1 LYIPPLSQELFFV
14 HRLASRPLFLG
25 KELLSIPA
33 SNPLQLSWLLPGGSM
48 HSAHRVV
55 ILGGG
60 FGGMLAAQALKR
72 APVEVTLIDRRN
84 FHLFQPLLYQVA
96 TGSLSPGEIAAPL
109 RGVLSRQ
116 KNTQVLLGE
125 ACDIDPVA
133 GQITLRD
140 GAQFAYDTLIVST
153 GSQTS
158 YYGNDAWREWAPSLK
173 SVEEATAIRHKILY
187 AFERAE
193 RASSPEEARTWLTFV
208 IVGAGA
214 TGLELAGALAEIA
227 RETLR
232 HDFRH
237 INPTE
242 ARIILMEGGPR
253 ILTAFPEDLS
263 LKAEKL
269 LARLGVEVLKNVFAT
284 HIDAHGVT
292 YKQNEESKQ
301 LAAKTVLWAG
311 GVTSTEFGKKLAE
324 RTQSR
329 TDRSGRITVNP
340 DLTIPNYPNIFIVGD
355 LALSLQ
361 KDGKPLPGVA
371 QAAMQGGAFVAKTI
385 RARVAGKKP
394 PPAFHYV
401 NKGDMAVIGRAAAVA
416 NIFGF
421 HLSGLAAWLVW
432 LFIHLLYLVEF
443 QSRVLVFIQWGFEFL
458 TFSRGA
464 RLITGTAATDSL
476 DKDAALRSRDESD

>member
-1 LYIPPLSQELFFV
+1 MS
-14 HRLASRPLFLG
+14 A
-25 KELLSIPA
+25 
-33 SNPLQLSWLLPGGSM
+33 
-48 HSAHRVV
+48 AHRVL

-60 FGGMLAAQALKR
+60 FGGLIAAQALRR
-72 APVEVTLIDRRN
+72 APAEVTVLDRRN

-125 ACDIDPVA
+125 AAEVDPQARKV
-133 GQITLRD
+133 TLRD
-140 GAQFAYDTLIVST
+140 GAQFEYDTLIVAT

-193 RASSPEEARTWLTFV
+193 RASSSAEAQAWLTFV

-214 TGLELAGALAEIA
+214 TGIELAGALAEIA

-269 LARLGVEVLKNVFAT
+269 LARLNVEVLKNVFVT
-284 HIDAHGVT
+284 GINVDGVT
-292 YKQNEESKQ
+292 YKHDNSTQQ

-311 GVTSTEFGKKLAE
+311 GVTTTEFGKKLAE
-324 RTQSR
+324 RTHAQ
-329 TDRSGRITVNP
+329 TDRSGRITVNA
-340 DLTIPNYPNIFIVGD
+340 DLTIPNFPDIFIVGD
-355 LALSLQ
+355 LALSVQ
-361 KDGKPLPGVA
+361 DGKPLPGVA
-371 QAAMQGGAFVAKTI
+371 QVAMQGGSYVAKVI
-385 RARVAGKKP
+385 RSRLTGKHP
-394 PPAFHYV
+394 PPPFHYF

-416 NIFGF
+416 NIFGL
-421 HLSGLAAWLVW
+421 HLWGLPAWLVW
-432 LFIHLLYLVEF
+432 LFIHLMYLVEF
-443 QSRVLVFIQWGFEFL
+443 QSRVIVFIQWGFEFI

-464 RLITGTAATDSL
+464 RLITGTAATDSV
-476 DKDAALRSRDESD
+476 DKNSSLRASGDGG